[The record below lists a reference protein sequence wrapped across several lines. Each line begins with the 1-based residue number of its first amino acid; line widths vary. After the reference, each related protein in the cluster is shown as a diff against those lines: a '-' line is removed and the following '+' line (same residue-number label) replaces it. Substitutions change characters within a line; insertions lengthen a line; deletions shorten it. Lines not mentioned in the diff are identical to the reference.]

1 MNIFVSEGWPWNR
14 GPRIQPSL
22 ECRFAPE
29 AAEPVCSKK
38 VTGRPK
44 ATAYQP
50 LILGS
55 EAAKLQTP
63 NRKVRAA
70 RLHFERPSVVAASS
84 GDGDE

>member
-63 NRKVRAA
+63 NRYLVSAK
-70 RLHFERPSVVAASS
+70 
-84 GDGDE
+84 